1 MFVPPSLYLSFC
13 PYQCDQIWR
22 YFDTSGKISKDNDN
36 FCKDLFVHSLPTLAK
51 ILWYWANFH
60 CYKWP
65 KIKQYSCNLVTL
77 VPTNVLFYCPYL
89 NLLYCIF
96 KLLLPLYPRPISLS
110 SNIFSLSL
118 SLSLSPL
125 PHTLTFKAS
134 VCLCMPLCPF
144 LLTIH
149 FDHLSTC
156 HKTLTVYQVCI
167 LLLPWPSF
175 SSDYLSF
182 YPSVIS
188 SYLRN
193 PTLQSI
199 VFFYLLVPTT
209 RRTDSAINFFLLEF
223 ILSQPIYRPLF
234 LSYL

>member
-1 MFVPPSLYLSFC
+1 MTIFARICLCILYQLWQKYYAIGQIFIVINGQKLNSTLAIWSHWSQPTCHFIAPIWTCFTASLSFYYPC
-13 PYQCDQIWR
+13 IL
-22 YFDTSGKISKDNDN
+22 
-36 FCKDLFVHSLPTLAK
+36 DL
-51 ILWYWANFH
+51 
-60 CYKWP
+60 
-65 KIKQYSCNLVTL
+65 
-77 VPTNVLFYCPYL
+77 
-89 NLLYCIF
+89 
-96 KLLLPLYPRPISLS
+96 SLS
-110 SNIFSLSL
+110 HPTS